1 MSSPAVPD
9 QPTSQS
15 LIPKAW
21 QVPDALRQRLGDTVG
36 RQRVMESDGHL
47 LVILH
52 APPKG
57 IESTREGRVFWRNP
71 EGNWKPAAMTH
82 SSHPIGE
89 LLDEYAAV
97 IGKLDEAETVALT
110 AQQYFDVLTN
120 LTPLVRSSHNLY
132 STLQDA
138 RQLAKEDRKLLLM
151 RDRAYELSRR
161 AELLMSDAKNTLDFT
176 IARRAEEQ
184 AGAAESQAKA
194 SHRLNVLAAFF
205 FPIATLTAIFGMNL
219 RHGLEAWDT
228 AANGPWALAA
238 VLGIGLLAG
247 GILALFVT
255 RK

>member
-1 MSSPAVPD
+1 MSNLPTAT
-9 QPTSQS
+9 TSQP
-15 LIPKAW
+15 LIPSGW
-21 QVPDALRQRLGDTVG
+21 QIPDALRHRLGDSVG
-36 RQRVMESDGHL
+36 RQRVMEAEGHL

-52 APPKG
+52 EPPAG
-57 IESTREGRVFWRNP
+57 LETTRIGRIFWRDP
-71 EGNWKPAAMTH
+71 EGNWKPAALKH
-82 SSHPIGE
+82 EAHPIGE
-89 LLDEYAAV
+89 LLDQYAAV

-120 LTPLVRSSHNLY
+120 LTPLVRSTHNLY

-138 RQLAKEDRKLLLM
+138 RQLVKEDRKLLLL

-161 AELLMSDAKNTLDFT
+161 AELLMTDAKNTLDFT

-184 AGAAESQAKA
+184 AGAAERQAKA

-219 RHGLEAWDT
+219 QHGLEKWD
-228 AANGPWALAA
+228 AAARSPWAMAA
-238 VLGIGLLAG
+238 VLGAGLVAG